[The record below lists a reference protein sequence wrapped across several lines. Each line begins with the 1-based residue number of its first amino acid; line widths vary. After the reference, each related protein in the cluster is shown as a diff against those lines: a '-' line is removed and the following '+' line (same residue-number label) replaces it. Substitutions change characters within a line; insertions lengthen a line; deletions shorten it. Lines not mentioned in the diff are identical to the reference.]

1 MNIWITKLQI
11 IDDIMYYIYAT
22 LNIII
27 FIESKFINILNFHS
41 NENTEF
47 TLIIKELER
56 VSWLTLSLGMAS
68 QTERLR

>member
-1 MNIWITKLQI
+1 
-11 IDDIMYYIYAT
+11 MYYIYAT

-41 NENTEF
+41 NKNTEF

>member
-1 MNIWITKLQI
+1 
-11 IDDIMYYIYAT
+11 MYYIYAT